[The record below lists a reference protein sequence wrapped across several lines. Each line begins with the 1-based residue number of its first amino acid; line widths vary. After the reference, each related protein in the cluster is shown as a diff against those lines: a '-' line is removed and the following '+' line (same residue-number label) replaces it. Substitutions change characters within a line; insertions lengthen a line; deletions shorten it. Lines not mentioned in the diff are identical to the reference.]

1 MAEEEVEEGYFL
13 DFVIGPL
20 AGIFEA
26 FEIEHEKAVK
36 YAKGIVYGGIG
47 IGAIVLGLKIY
58 RFIRG

>member
-1 MAEEEVEEGYFL
+1 MAEEAGEGYFL

-26 FEIEHEKAVK
+26 FGIEHEKAVK
-36 YAKGIVYGGIG
+36 YAKGIVYGGMGIG
-47 IGAIVLGLKIY
+47 ILVTGLKIY